1 MSDWAWLPVG
11 AMATPTLRKDLK
23 PLFSAVQARRG
34 GGGRR
39 LTFSGAYLEEE
50 IEGVEGTESDDSSD
64 DNVFIIASEEKE

>member
-23 PLFSAVQARRG
+23 PLFSAAQARRG

-39 LTFSGAYLEEE
+39 LTFSGAYL
-50 IEGVEGTESDDSSD
+50 EGVEGTESDDSSD